1 MTDYGK
7 QTRDAGSAGIPQRDR
22 IGSTGPS
29 REVSNTDQTVPG
41 TERTGPA
48 DEELTWARKH
58 VPGHGTVGQTA
69 GSVFRKTELLGIAPP
84 SEPGAI
90 KKARQRTLKRI
101 RDPGGTI
108 AYRPFEDAFR
118 NFVCSLVER
127 QDRVYDEMLMHVA
140 DLQQQ
145 IDALACRIEE
155 IRLASPMEPEAKG

>member
-7 QTRDAGSAGIPQRDR
+7 QTRDAGSAGIPQRDST
-22 IGSTGPS
+22 GSTGPS
-29 REVSNTDQTVPG
+29 REVSNTDHAVPV

-48 DEELTWARKH
+48 DEELAWARKH
-58 VPGHGTVGQTA
+58 VPGNGTARRPA

-84 SEPGAI
+84 SEPDAI
-90 KKARQRTLKRI
+90 RKARQRTLKRI

-108 AYRPFEDAFR
+108 AYRPFEDTFR

-127 QDRVYDEMLMHVA
+127 QDQIFDEMLMHVA

-145 IDALACRIEE
+145 IDAVACRIEE
-155 IRLASPMEPEAKG
+155 SRHASPGGSEVK